1 MVAFQLK
8 SFFDSKTYSYNH
20 NFAEISKY
28 QMYTGLESEW
38 QKCYSKNGKK
48 QRETSDIE
56 KT

>member
-1 MVAFQLK
+1 MLAFQLK

-38 QKCYSKNGKK
+38 QKSYSKNGKK